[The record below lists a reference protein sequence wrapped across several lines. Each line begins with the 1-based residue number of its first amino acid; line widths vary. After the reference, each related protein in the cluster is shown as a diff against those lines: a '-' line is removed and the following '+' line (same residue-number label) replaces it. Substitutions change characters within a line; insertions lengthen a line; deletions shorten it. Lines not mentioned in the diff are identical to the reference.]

1 MPQSVTVGILWTYII
16 LMFLNDLRKRLKRR
30 GRRREMVDEKEE
42 EKAKILKS
50 TSNMLEYRG
59 YQ

>member
-16 LMFLNDLRKRLKRR
+16 LMFLNDLRKTLKRR

-50 TSNMLEYRG
+50 TSNILDYRG

>member
-1 MPQSVTVGILWTYII
+1 MS
-16 LMFLNDLRKRLKRR
+16 LNDLQERLKRR

-42 EKAKILKS
+42 EKAKILNS

>member
-1 MPQSVTVGILWTYII
+1 MS
-16 LMFLNDLRKRLKRR
+16 LNDLQERLKRR
-30 GRRREMVDEKEE
+30 GRRRERVNEKEE